1 MLVIINFSNISFCLG
16 EIDFVPSSGKT
27 IYLKA
32 SKLGEVFT
40 KRSGMCEKRH
50 RGAEQGWRDE
60 GSQEVD
66 VLCASSASVL
76 PKL

>member
-1 MLVIINFSNISFCLG
+1 M
-16 EIDFVPSSGKT
+16 PSSGKT

-32 SKLGEVFT
+32 SKLGEVFA
-40 KRSGMCEKRH
+40 KKGGMCEKRH

-60 GSQEVD
+60 

>member
-1 MLVIINFSNISFCLG
+1 M
-16 EIDFVPSSGKT
+16 PSSGKT

-32 SKLGEVFT
+32 SKLGEVSA
-40 KRSGMCEKRH
+40 KKGGMCEKRH
-50 RGAEQGWRDE
+50 REAERGWRDE
-60 GSQEVD
+60 GLQGVD